1 MRHEKIRDSITKES
15 AIIKGRKDYFKNSM
29 GVFAVIP
36 CGFMA
41 YRFSMYRSKVMS
53 DIEREAFEQA
63 VKKEFPGDYSFDLS
77 SRGDYCD
84 DYPLT
89 TMWWVW
95 QAARQGLEG
104 CEHSGVW
111 QFYQNGKWSVGSN
124 THNHRGNTEKGGFPT
139 RDLYT
144 HPVSADVF
152 EGEPVGVVVHR
163 TDPRSD
169 NPDAYIDWTFG
180 GDIENLPDGMKLY
193 KIHGAAWRDA
203 AETLLEQE
211 QNYE

>member
-1 MRHEKIRDSITKES
+1 
-15 AIIKGRKDYFKNSM
+15 
-29 GVFAVIP
+29 
-36 CGFMA
+36 
-41 YRFSMYRSKVMS
+41 MS

-95 QAARQGLEG
+95 QAARQGLKG

-111 QFYQNGKWSVGSN
+111 QFYQNGKWPVGSN
-124 THNHRGNTEKGGFPT
+124 THNHRGNTEKGGFLT

-152 EGEPVGVVVHR
+152 EGEQVGVIVHR

-180 GDIENLPDGMKLY
+180 GGIENLPDGMKLY
-193 KIHGAAWRDA
+193 EIHGAAWRDA

-211 QNYE
+211 QN